1 MDWITD
7 QLAIGNFLDAQSLP
21 GGVDA
26 VLCLREDCCDGRT
39 DIDALCVPLIDGPG
53 NSPGDIED
61 ALDLI
66 REVVTAGQRI
76 LVHCHAGRSRSVVVV
91 ARYLMRNRGLT
102 VQAALDL
109 IASRREICLSPGIED
124 LLTLSAR

>member
-7 QLAIGNFLDAQSLP
+7 HLAIGNFVDAQSLP
-21 GGVDA
+21 AGVNA

-39 DIDALCVPLIDGPG
+39 DVDALCLPLLDGPG
-53 NSPGDIED
+53 NDPRDIEE
-61 ALDLI
+61 ALDFV

-91 ARYLMRNRGLT
+91 ARYLMRSQGLT
-102 VQAALDL
+102 AQDALDL
-109 IASRREICLSPGIED
+109 IASRREICLSPGIEE
-124 LLTLSAR
+124 LLIRR